1 MTNMSIYKKLA
12 RMKGEKR
19 IEEKLYEVLQSDTY
33 KSDLYKTE
41 DLGEGMAVIYQVI
54 WGWWKPRFVLN
65 HTAKTAFEFMDSNER
80 LVTVTTEDIDF
91 DSLKKLPEEAIER
104 AECLSFQFPSFIR
117 GFRNDVARV
126 DWQLNPDGRYYQD
139 DDGFGMTDDEEI
151 EIYGFI
157 DTNGNVLV
165 KFRAIKD
172 SSELETMRKEAEEK
186 VKMASMRA

>member
-1 MTNMSIYKKLA
+1 MSIYKKLA
-12 RMKGEKR
+12 RMKGNKS
-19 IEEKLYEVLQSDTY
+19 IEEKLYEVLQSNTY

-41 DLGEGMAVIYQVI
+41 DLGDGMAVIYQVI

-65 HTAKTAFEFMDSNER
+65 HNAKTAFEFMDSNER
-80 LVTVTTEDIDF
+80 LVTVTTDDIDF
-91 DSLKKLPEEAIER
+91 DSLKELPEDVVEVVQY
-104 AECLSFQFPSFIR
+104 LSIHFPTFIR
-117 GFRNDVARV
+117 WFHNGVAQV

-139 DDGFGMTDDEEI
+139 DDGYGMTDDEEI

-186 VKMASMRA
+186 VKMASMSA

>member
-1 MTNMSIYKKLA
+1 MSIHKKISK
-12 RMKGEKR
+12 MSGNESYD
-19 IEEKLYEVLQSDTY
+19 EKLYQLLTTDRYRNRPYETN
-33 KSDLYKTE
+33 E
-41 DLGEGMAVIYQVI
+41 LGEGMAVINETM

-80 LVTVTTEDIDF
+80 LVTVTTEGIDF

-104 AECLSFQFPSFIR
+104 AECFSFQFPSFIR
-117 GFRNDVARV
+117 GFRNGVARV

-151 EIYGFI
+151 DIYGFI

-172 SSELETMRKEAEEK
+172 N
-186 VKMASMRA
+186 KMKC